1 MDEAGKVGSHS
12 FFDYLVDVFTNMYE
26 QTPWW
31 ILIAVITAV
40 AGFYLVR
47 FVAKNL
53 IVWSIVIVTICA
65 LFMYVAAP
73 WVISFF
79 SSVPAFSFLAG
90 MFSAGIVISTIKKD
104 LCIWS
109 FSVLGFALSMIGQGG
124 F

>member
-1 MDEAGKVGSHS
+1 MDETGRVGSHS
-12 FFDYLVDVFTNMYE
+12 FFEYLIDVFTNMYSE
-26 QTPWW
+26 TPWW

-40 AGFYLVR
+40 VGFWLVK
-47 FVAKNL
+47 FVVKNL
-53 IVWSIVIVTICA
+53 MLWGIFVVVLCS

-73 WVISFF
+73 CVISFF

>member
-40 AGFYLVR
+40 VGFWLVR

-90 MFSAGIVISTIKKD
+90 MFSASIVISTIKKD